1 MKNAEL
7 IKALRCKECFD
18 LCNVE
23 SCRYHITNTKSGC
36 KCAIKL
42 MATDAA
48 DALEAADKENAH
60 LKILMENYKARAEA
74 ADKRVKELETIV
86 TNAEKCDFE
95 NRTDCDYCEN
105 SLKADRR
112 IAELEAAQRWIPVKE
127 RLPDDVGSYLVYYH
141 EWSNGDFLPKYDDYR
156 IRVMRFMNNGKW
168 CMPVCTDK
176 RCEADTNREVT
187 HWQPLPQPPQ
197 KGE

>member
-1 MKNAEL
+1 MENAEL
-7 IKALRCKECFD
+7 ITKLRDAEA
-18 LCNVE
+18 
-23 SCRYHITNTKSGC
+23 NTELDC
-36 KCAIKL
+36 EIHEL
-42 MATDAA
+42 RPVLIDAA
-48 DALEAADKENAH
+48 SAL
-60 LKILMENYKARAEA
+60 EA
-74 ADKRVKELETIV
+74 ADKRVKELE
-86 TNAEKCDFE
+86 
-95 NRTDCDYCEN
+95 
-105 SLKADRR
+105 
-112 IAELEAAQRWIPVKE
+112 AAQRWIPVGE

>member
-23 SCRYHITNTKSGC
+23 SCRYHLTNTKSGC

-48 DALEAADKENAH
+48 TALEAA
-60 LKILMENYKARAEA
+60 
-74 ADKRVKELETIV
+74 
-86 TNAEKCDFE
+86 EK
-95 NRTDCDYCEN
+95 
-105 SLKADRR
+105 R
-112 IAELEAAQRWIPVKE
+112 IAELEAAQRWISVKE

-168 CMPVCTDK
+168 RMPVCTDK

-187 HWQPLPQPPQ
+187 HWQKLPQPPK

>member
-1 MKNAEL
+1 MNAEL
-7 IKALRCKECFD
+7 AKALRCKECFD

-23 SCRYHITNTKSGC
+23 NCRYHLTNTKSGC

-48 DALEAADKENAH
+48 AALEAA
-60 LKILMENYKARAEA
+60 
-74 ADKRVKELETIV
+74 
-86 TNAEKCDFE
+86 EK
-95 NRTDCDYCEN
+95 
-105 SLKADRR
+105 R
-112 IAELEAAQRWIPVKE
+112 IAELEAAQRWISVEE

-168 CMPVCTDK
+168 RMPVCTDK

-187 HWQPLPQPPQ
+187 HWQHLPQPPE

>member
-1 MKNAEL
+1 MNKQGGLMNAEL
-7 IKALRCKECFD
+7 AKALRCKECFD

-42 MATDAA
+42 MAADAA
-48 DALEAADKENAH
+48 DAL
-60 LKILMENYKARAEA
+60 EA

-105 SLKADRR
+105 IQRAVIR
-112 IAELEAAQRWIPVKE
+112 IAEREAAQRWIPVSE
-127 RLPDDVGSYLVYYH
+127 RLPAVSEYR
-141 EWSNGDFLPKYDDYR
+141 NGDKFKSMDSNELVPFLVCCEDTEIPFRAFYD
-156 IRVMRFMNNGKW
+156 GKNW
-168 CMPVCTDK
+168 GDGWGK
-176 RCEADTNREVT
+176 QNVT
-187 HWQPLPQPPQ
+187 HWQHLPQPPE

>member
-1 MKNAEL
+1 MQNEEL
-7 IKALRCKECFD
+7 IQSLRSDAEWAHA
-18 LCNVE
+18 NE
-23 SCRYHITNTKSGC
+23 WETPITLGDH
-36 KCAIKL
+36 L
-42 MATDAA
+42 DAA
-48 DALEAADKENAH
+48 ADRLEAADKRE
-60 LKILMENYKARAEA
+60 E
-74 ADKRVKELETIV
+74 
-86 TNAEKCDFE
+86 
-95 NRTDCDYCEN
+95 
-105 SLKADRR
+105 
-112 IAELEAAQRWIPVKE
+112 AQRWIPVSE
-127 RLPDDVGSYLVYYH
+127 RLPEDVGSYLVYYH

>member
-1 MKNAEL
+1 MENAEL

-42 MATDAA
+42 MAADAA
-48 DALEAADKENAH
+48 AAL
-60 LKILMENYKARAEA
+60 EA
-74 ADKRVKELETIV
+74 ADKRVKELE
-86 TNAEKCDFE
+86 
-95 NRTDCDYCEN
+95 
-105 SLKADRR
+105 
-112 IAELEAAQRWIPVKE
+112 AAQMWISVEE

-141 EWSNGDFLPKYDDYR
+141 EWSSGNFLPEYDDYR

-187 HWQPLPQPPQ
+187 HWQPLPQLPQ
-197 KGE
+197 KG